1 MSEFDKI
8 TLRDGSYLYFKD
20 WGSGQPIVF
29 SHGWPLTADAF
40 EDQMLFL
47 GQQGYRVIA
56 HDRRGH
62 GRSSQPWEG
71 HTMDQYADDL
81 AELTA
86 HLDLKEAIHVGH
98 STGGGEVARYIGRH
112 GTARVAKAVLIGA
125 VTPVMIQTDYNPDG
139 VPKAVFDGIREGV
152 INDRAAFFKELTL
165 AFYGY
170 NRDGAQISEEV
181 RNEFVRQGM
190 QGSIKALYDC
200 IKAFSET
207 DLREDLRKMTVP
219 TLVIHGDD
227 DQIVPFETC
236 GKVAAG
242 MLPDAALKVYPGGSH
257 GICTTHKQQI
267 NQDLLEFISR

>member
-112 GTARVAKAVLIGA
+112 GTGRVAKAVLIGA

-242 MLPDAALKVYPGGSH
+242 MLPDATLKVYPGGSH

>member
-81 AELTA
+81 VELTA
-86 HLDLKEAIHVGH
+86 HLDLKEAIHIGH

-242 MLPDAALKVYPGGSH
+242 MLPDATLKVYPGGSH

>member
-62 GRSSQPWEG
+62 GRSFQPWEG

-86 HLDLKEAIHVGH
+86 HLDLKEAIHIGH

-112 GTARVAKAVLIGA
+112 GTSRVAKAVLIGA

-242 MLPDAALKVYPGGSH
+242 MLPDATLKVYPGGSH

>member
-1 MSEFDKI
+1 MSDIDKI
-8 TLRDGSYLYFKD
+8 TLSDGSYLYFKD

-71 HTMDQYADDL
+71 HNMDHYADDL

-86 HLDLKEAIHVGH
+86 HLDLQDAIHVGH

-125 VTPVMIQTDYNPDG
+125 VTPIMINTDFNPNG
-139 VPKAVFDGIREGV
+139 VPKSVFDGIRDGV

-170 NRDGAQISEEV
+170 NRDGAQPSEEV
-181 RNEFVRQGM
+181 RNSFVRQGM

-236 GKVAAG
+236 GKVAAEI
-242 MLPDAALKVYPGGSH
+242 LPDATLKVYEGGSH

-267 NQDLLEFISR
+267 NQDLLEFIGR

>member
-1 MSEFDKI
+1 M
-8 TLRDGSYLYFKD
+8 
-20 WGSGQPIVF
+20 F

-47 GQQGYRVIA
+47 GSKGFRVIA

-62 GRSSQPWEG
+62 GRSAQPWDG
-71 HTMDQYADDL
+71 HHMDQYADDL

-86 HLDLKEAIHVGH
+86 HLNLKDAVHVGH

-112 GTARVAKAVLIGA
+112 GTQRVAKAVLIGA
-125 VTPVMIQTDYNPDG
+125 VTPIMIKTDFNPNG
-139 VPKAVFDGIREGV
+139 VPKEVFDGIREGV
-152 INDRAAFFKELTL
+152 VNDRAAFFYELTA

-170 NRDGAQISEEV
+170 NRPGAKESKAV
-181 RNEFVRQGM
+181 RESFVEQGL

-200 IKAFSET
+200 IHAFSET
-207 DLREDLRKMTVP
+207 DLREDLKKMTIP

-236 GKVAAG
+236 GKVAAE
-242 MLPDAALKVYPGGSH
+242 MLPDSQLKVYVGGSH

-267 NQDLLEFISR
+267 NGDLLNFIQS